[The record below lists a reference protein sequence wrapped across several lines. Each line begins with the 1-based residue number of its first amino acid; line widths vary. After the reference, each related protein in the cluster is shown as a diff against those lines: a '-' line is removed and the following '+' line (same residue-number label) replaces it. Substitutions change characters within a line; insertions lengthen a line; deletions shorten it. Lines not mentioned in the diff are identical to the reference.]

1 MTNLEKLKAEI
12 DDLYKQ
18 AEQADYAV
26 VMAEREHRH
35 LLKLAHYACLT
46 YNIELDKAIELEKA
60 GK

>member
-12 DDLYKQ
+12 DDLYEK
-18 AEQADYAV
+18 AEAADKAV
-26 VMAEREHRH
+26 VLAQREHHH
-35 LLKLAHYACLT
+35 LLKLAQYACLI